1 MEQRS
6 ETRTEREISILVQVE
21 SCKENSDLVGMSIPC
36 QAIDFSRHGIRC
48 RSEKL
53 LTPGSLVRITI
64 NVGDPFSMFLLLG
77 EVRWEFEINGKLTM
91 GLQLQDGADNDLKR
105 WVEEFDTIFDEDLS
119 LM

>member
-1 MEQRS
+1 
-6 ETRTEREISILVQVE
+6 
-21 SCKENSDLVGMSIPC
+21 
-36 QAIDFSRHGIRC
+36 
-48 RSEKL
+48 
-53 LTPGSLVRITI
+53 
-64 NVGDPFSMFLLLG
+64 MFLLLG